1 MNAIVKI
8 QGQQFNVSGG
18 KEIFVHRLPGNVGDS
33 VSFSDVLF
41 MDNDGKVSIGNPTI
55 KSAKVSAKIVSHV
68 QGDKVAVFKK
78 KRRKGYQKWNNHR
91 QDFTKI
97 LIESIA

>member
-8 QGQQFNVSGG
+8 QGQQFSVESG
-18 KEIFVHRLPGNVGDS
+18 KEIYVHRLPGNVGDA
-33 VSFSDVLF
+33 VDFSDVLLT
-41 MDNDGKVSIGNPTI
+41 DNNGKIAVGTPTI
-55 KSAKVSAKIVSHV
+55 KNAKVSAKILAHV
-68 QGDKVAVFKK
+68 QDDKVPVFKK

-97 LIESIA
+97 KIESIA